1 MGLLSMRGI
10 SPKSS
15 SSLSVDPRFFCRILV
30 ASCEYGLPC
39 ARKGTEM
46 GKEDRPSAHS
56 ERKTT
61 LSTHTKQR
69 AGVAHLDGTSH
80 MWKYHFVPMPPA
92 VSVRKLTVQRHMA
105 IERDAARDRRTKRMS
120 K

>member
-1 MGLLSMRGI
+1 M
-10 SPKSS
+10 
-15 SSLSVDPRFFCRILV
+15 
-30 ASCEYGLPC
+30 PC

-56 ERKTT
+56 ERKTN

-92 VSVRKLTVQRHMA
+92 VSVRKLTVQRQMA